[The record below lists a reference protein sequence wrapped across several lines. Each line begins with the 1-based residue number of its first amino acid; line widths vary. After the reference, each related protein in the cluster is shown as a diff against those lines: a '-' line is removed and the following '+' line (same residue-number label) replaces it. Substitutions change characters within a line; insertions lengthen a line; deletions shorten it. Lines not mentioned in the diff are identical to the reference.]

1 MNRIKDRRIFYV
13 SRIRYQ
19 NILFRRS
26 KEARNSQ
33 YRKNN
38 NSYFRL
44 WVDLDKKNPSSFRA
58 WSLVTWDSESR
69 SLKTVLT
76 PPWNRR
82 EFHFICC
89 VSQLGILSFDRLLKI
104 EFSIVLQNSIHS
116 QWGSYCFIWPR
127 LEAVSGTGWF
137 KSLIFQ
143 QNYSSS
149 WRRIYLFIT
158 GSGLS

>member
-1 MNRIKDRRIFYV
+1 MSWIIDFNKISYFYEQDKRIFYV

-19 NILFRRS
+19 NILFHRS
-26 KEARNSQ
+26 KEARKSQ
-33 YRKNN
+33 YKKNN

-104 EFSIVLQNSIHS
+104 EFSIVLQNIIHS
-116 QWGSYCFIWPR
+116 EWENYCCI
-127 LEAVSGTGWF
+127 
-137 KSLIFQ
+137 
-143 QNYSSS
+143 
-149 WRRIYLFIT
+149 
-158 GSGLS
+158 